1 VINEVKDIL
10 SQNFETEDLGEVYII
25 LNIKVVRESDGA
37 ITLS

>member
-1 VINEVKDIL
+1 MIDEFKDIL
-10 SQNFETEDLGEVYII
+10 SQNFETEDLGEIDII